1 MKAEQS
7 AKRVHVKNL
16 RPTPPVEAMSGIPF
30 KKFQNVDAWIA
41 SIAAWREGRLLS
53 AERNANGLWDVCFP
67 STVSRRSKKHE
78 ALSLLCSAFS
88 AVLVLTPF
96 LDLAGKWGQSISV
109 SNDPPVSGV
118 EQRGMVPKRQ

>member
-1 MKAEQS
+1 M
-7 AKRVHVKNL
+7 HVKNL